1 MNRNK
6 NDAIKSQSI
15 NKFSDIEPAKKLGS
29 LIKLFNAINKCDPRN
44 ANIEDIFNNINTIL

>member
-6 NDAIKSQSI
+6 KDVINNVSI
-15 NKFSDIEPAKKLGS
+15 NKFSDIESPKKLGS
-29 LIKLFNAINKCDPRN
+29 LIKVFNATNKCDPRN

>member
-6 NDAIKSQSI
+6 NDAIKSESI
-15 NKFSDIEPAKKLGS
+15 NKFSDIESPKKLGS
-29 LIKLFNAINKCDPRN
+29 LIKVFNAINKCDPRN